1 QVQAIGAGETT
12 TDTFTYTVDNG
23 QGGTDTATVTIT
35 VAGSDDPL
43 FAMDTTDA
51 AGRYV
56 WGGSLDFDAAS
67 LFGGGSGA
75 ISYSYALLQQPA
87 GNTGWLTQT
96 GTIFGGNPGWLAAN
110 TGAYLYEVTATDAT
124 SSATSYVA
132 FHAFNNDS
140 RRE

>member
-1 QVQAIGAGETT
+1 
-12 TDTFTYTVDNG
+12 
-23 QGGTDTATVTIT
+23 
-35 VAGSDDPL
+35 
-43 FAMDTTDA
+43 
-51 AGRYV
+51 
-56 WGGSLDFDAAS
+56 
-67 LFGGGSGA
+67 
-75 ISYSYALLQQPA
+75 QPA

-140 RRE
+140 RREDINPANVPETAGSYGGDDLLLLQGNVTAVVSSYHGQAVIVGDTANNNL